1 MTNYGKL
8 NDMFAI
14 QYEFDQRII
23 RERNIDKTMD
33 EWVMATTVAM
43 EDEISELRNEINW
56 KHWKNEK
63 SVNMD
68 RVRSEVT
75 DLWAFLI
82 SLSIHVGMDST
93 DVYNEYLAKMQEN
106 HARQDGT
113 STKEGYAVD
122 DPFDGIMGIPPEEY
136 DRTGSYRQPEL
147 DFENGGVK

>member
-23 RERNIDKTMD
+23 RERNIEKTMD
-33 EWVMATTVAM
+33 EWVIATTVAM

-63 SVNMD
+63 PVNMD

-82 SLSIHVGMDST
+82 SLSLHVDMDAT

-106 HARQDGT
+106 HARQ
-113 STKEGYAVD
+113 SEVV
-122 DPFDGIMGIPPEEY
+122 
-136 DRTGSYRQPEL
+136 Q
-147 DFENGGVK
+147 

>member
-23 RERNIDKTMD
+23 RERNIEKTMD
-33 EWVMATTVAM
+33 EWVIATTVAM
-43 EDEISELRNEINW
+43 EDEISELRSEINW

-63 SVNMD
+63 PVDMG

-82 SLSIHVGMDST
+82 SLSLHVGMDSS

-113 STKEGYAVD
+113 STKEGYEV
-122 DPFDGIMGIPPEEY
+122 GIDFANGKDWSGIPGQLEF
-136 DRTGSYRQPEL
+136 
-147 DFENGGVK
+147 DFEKGGIK